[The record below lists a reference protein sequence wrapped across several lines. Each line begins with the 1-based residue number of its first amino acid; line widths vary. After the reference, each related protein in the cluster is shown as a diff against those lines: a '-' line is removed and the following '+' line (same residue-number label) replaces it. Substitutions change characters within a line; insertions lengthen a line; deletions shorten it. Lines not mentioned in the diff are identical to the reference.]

1 MVQSKKYR
9 GVRQRQW
16 GSWVSEIR
24 HPLLKKRIWLG
35 TFETA
40 DEAARAYD
48 QAAVL
53 MSGHNAKTN
62 FPIENNNN
70 GNDSNADKESQSST
84 SALSDILGEKLRK
97 CCKNPTPSITCLR
110 LDNDNSNI
118 GVWQKR
124 AGRHSG
130 SHWVMKVE
138 LKKNSF
144 INASN
149 ESSPSPSSGSVVS
162 SEIDEVGGD
171 VMDEENRIAMQMVEE
186 LLDWNGLAASNELN
200 GGKGPG
206 IFTA

>member
-1 MVQSKKYR
+1 MVQSNKFR

-40 DEAARAYD
+40 EAAAKAYD

-62 FPIENNNN
+62 FPVTEEPTQNT
-70 GNDSNADKESQSST
+70 ESSPLLPT
-84 SALSDILGEKLRK
+84 LSDILGAKLKK
-97 CCKNPTPSITCLR
+97 CCKNPAPSITCLR
-110 LDNDNSNI
+110 LDNDNSNL
-118 GVWQKR
+118 GVWQKQ

-138 LKKNSF
+138 LKKDGS
-144 INASN
+144 A
-149 ESSPSPSSGSVVS
+149 PSPSS
-162 SEIDEVGGD
+162 EADNP
-171 VMDEENRIAMQMVEE
+171 MDEENRVALQMVEE
-186 LLDWNGLAASNELN
+186 LLYWNGSSSSVPNEQN
-200 GGKGPG
+200 GDEGSIVISETDQISEGT
-206 IFTA
+206 III

>member
-1 MVQSKKYR
+1 MMVQSKKFR

-40 DEAARAYD
+40 EAAARAYD

-53 MSGHNAKTN
+53 MSGQNAKTN
-62 FPIENNNN
+62 FPASPGGIRGEVF
-70 GNDSNADKESQSST
+70 SPE
-84 SALSDILGEKLRK
+84 LLGAKLRK
-97 CCKNPTPSITCLR
+97 CCKNPAPSITCLR
-110 LDNDNSNI
+110 LDNDDSNI

-138 LKKNSF
+138 LKNNSHHRPRRF
-144 INASN
+144 
-149 ESSPSPSSGSVVS
+149 SGGG
-162 SEIDEVGGD
+162 GGD
-171 VMDEENRIAMQMVEE
+171 DDDDEDDDHVTTMEEENKVAMQMVEE
-186 LLDWNGLAASNELN
+186 LLHWNNSSDQDQLSPPPPGNSNEIN
-200 GGKGPG
+200 
-206 IFTA
+206 